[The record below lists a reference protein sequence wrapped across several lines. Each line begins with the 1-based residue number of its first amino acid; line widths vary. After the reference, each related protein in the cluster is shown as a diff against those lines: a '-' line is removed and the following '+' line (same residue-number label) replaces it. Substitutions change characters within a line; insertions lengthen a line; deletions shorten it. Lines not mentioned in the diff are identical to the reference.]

1 MTEEQ
6 IKQKAEEK
14 EYFEQI
20 KKLCKACG
28 LSVDRIARQF
38 NINQNL
44 VAELFIQT
52 FQTIIKEI

>member
-6 IKQKAEEK
+6 RKNF
-14 EYFEQI
+14 FEQI
-20 KKLCKACG
+20 RKLCKACG
-28 LSVDRIARQF
+28 LSVDRIAKQF

-52 FQTIIKEI
+52 FQKIIKEM